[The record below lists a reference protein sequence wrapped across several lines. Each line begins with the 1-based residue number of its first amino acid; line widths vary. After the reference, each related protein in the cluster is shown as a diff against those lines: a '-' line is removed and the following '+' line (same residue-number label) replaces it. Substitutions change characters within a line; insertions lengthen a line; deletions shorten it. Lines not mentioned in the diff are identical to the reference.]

1 MGYKVYASDED
12 YLRGLKAA
20 DNVAIKS
27 LYKLNYPM
35 ILNFVLNNSGD
46 EDEAKDLYQEG
57 FIAFYEQVGREGFVL
72 TCKIKTYLYS
82 ICRRLWLKKL
92 NGSARKMKKISDD
105 DDYVDLGSDLAFLSE
120 NELKFELV
128 GKVMDKLGEP
138 CKSLITDF
146 YIHDLNMNEI
156 SDKFGYTNSDNA
168 KNQKYKCLQRLK
180 KIFFIDYKES
190 EEND

>member
-1 MGYKVYASDED
+1 MGYQIYASDED

-72 TCKIKTYLYS
+72 TCKIKTYL
-82 ICRRLWLKKL
+82 
-92 NGSARKMKKISDD
+92 
-105 DDYVDLGSDLAFLSE
+105 SE

-128 GKVMDKLGEP
+128 GKAMDKLGEP